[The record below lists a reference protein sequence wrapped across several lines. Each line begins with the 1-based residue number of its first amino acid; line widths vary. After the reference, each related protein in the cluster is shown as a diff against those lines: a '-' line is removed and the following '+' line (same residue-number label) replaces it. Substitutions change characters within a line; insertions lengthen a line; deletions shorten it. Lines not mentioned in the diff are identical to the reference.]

1 MGAGR
6 KTDSERGVD
15 LPKATQHVRSGLRS
29 RTQVLCESLPLSCP
43 APPRRPRHTLR
54 QFSPGPAEP
63 SMCRLD
69 LDERVSL
76 CRACRLAIVLKP
88 CVGFSTPPVFYF
100 FLRPQMVSLPPP
112 PSSTQHSELHSAGVP
127 RTLAEGMRHR
137 TICRGQSGCRAPRPH
152 PASAPAPSLGVPPQ
166 VSLLG
171 PKLPRGWMGKTET
184 SRGKGRWVG
193 LQCVQKVRGCSGS
206 GNLHTL
212 EPRPRPPPPPHPAL
226 TCSRPLGC
234 HPRPLPASLRRRGAQ
249 TPPQR
254 AAPDA
259 GCPGEGS

>member
-1 MGAGR
+1 MSDLQLSIYSDDQEARVFARCQANLVWVCRFPGSIYGGEPQLGAGR

-100 FLRPQMVSLPPP
+100 FLHPQMVSLPAPLQHPAQRATLSRCSTNACRGNETSDHLQGPEWVSGSPPP
-112 PSSTQHSELHSAGVP
+112 PSTSSSTQPGRPSAG
-127 RTLAEGMRHR
+127 E
-137 TICRGQSGCRAPRPH
+137 
-152 PASAPAPSLGVPPQ
+152 
-166 VSLLG
+166 
-171 PKLPRGWMGKTET
+171 
-184 SRGKGRWVG
+184 
-193 LQCVQKVRGCSGS
+193 
-206 GNLHTL
+206 
-212 EPRPRPPPPPHPAL
+212 
-226 TCSRPLGC
+226 PLG
-234 HPRPLPASLRRRGAQ
+234 SQ
-249 TPPQR
+249 
-254 AAPDA
+254 AAKGMD
-259 GCPGEGS
+259 GKD